1 MAIKDSLLPEFDR
14 EVALTRKSLERT
26 PDGKFDW
33 QPHKKSMTLGRLA
46 SHLAEIPGRVV
57 DALTTDSFDVAPAG
71 GPKPQAAN
79 FSTRAEVLA
88 AFDKNV
94 KNARAALQK
103 TSDADWAKSWA
114 LLSGGQTIFNMPRT
128 AVMRGFVISHMI
140 HHRAQFGVYLR
151 MNEVPVPSI
160 YGPSAD
166 EGR

>member
-57 DALTTDSFDVAPAG
+57 DALTTDSFDVAPAD

-79 FSTRAEVLA
+79 FNTRAEVLA

-94 KNARAALQK
+94 KNARAALEK
-103 TSDADWAKSWA
+103 TSDAEWAKPWA
-114 LLSGGQTIFNMPRT
+114 LLSGGQTIFSMPRP

-166 EGR
+166 EGQ

>member
-46 SHLAEIPGRVV
+46 SHLTEIPRWVV

-71 GPKPQAAN
+71 GTNPQAAN
-79 FSTRAEVLA
+79 FKTRAEVLA

-94 KNARAALQK
+94 KNARATLVTNA
-103 TSDADWAKSWA
+103 DRDWAKPWA
-114 LLSGGQTIFNMPRT
+114 LLSVVQTICSMPRP
-128 AVMRGFVISHMI
+128 AV
-140 HHRAQFGVYLR
+140 
-151 MNEVPVPSI
+151 
-160 YGPSAD
+160 
-166 EGR
+166 